1 MVPETVNLY
10 HYYGLPAPEGAAGL
24 LRCWTES
31 VADPAAPR
39 KKRPAVLILP
49 GGGYAYTSPRE
60 AGPVAL
66 RFASGGY
73 GAFVLEYS
81 CAPARFPTALREAA
95 LAMRFLRENGAA
107 FGVDPTQIAAVGF
120 SAGGHLCGTLGTL
133 FDAPEVADL
142 GPGSMLR
149 PDGLGLCYP
158 VAVSWGNTHRGSF
171 DNISGGDPEL
181 MGRLSLD
188 RLVRPDMPPVFLW
201 HTRDDGSVPCR
212 NSLLLANAPEA
223 VGVTMMVSNVCTGA
237 TAIAVAIPVIIRIL
251 RKDKEEQE
259 RLDERRKEKTQ

>member
-95 LAMRFLRENGAA
+95 WPCA
-107 FGVDPTQIAAVGF
+107 F
-120 SAGGHLCGTLGTL
+120 CG
-133 FDAPEVADL
+133 
-142 GPGSMLR
+142 R
-149 PDGLGLCYP
+149 
-158 VAVSWGNTHRGSF
+158 
-171 DNISGGDPEL
+171 
-181 MGRLSLD
+181 MGR
-188 RLVRPDMPPVFLW
+188 
-201 HTRDDGSVPCR
+201 H
-212 NSLLLANAPEA
+212 LA
-223 VGVTMMVSNVCTGA
+223 
-237 TAIAVAIPVIIRIL
+237 
-251 RKDKEEQE
+251 
-259 RLDERRKEKTQ
+259 